1 VASALFYGEPKVKKI
16 IGLMACWCAED
27 WVEMSLKQMCELCDE
42 VFVNVSAHS
51 PVMEKFADS
60 TYERVMEFSVQEPKV
75 NVVNVDNSSLINH
88 SLAKARIFNVMLS
101 KSNLFEVGNWIWTFD
116 ADEFYHPA
124 AKEHVEKIMSFDEKP
139 FNQILFKERYFYIDT
154 RHFLKGDH
162 NRLFKIEPENMSLDA
177 RFVPTQ
183 RWSGISKSVA
193 FIPMEEGMFHYGML
207 LNPHAKMEFWKTEYP
222 NTAQPKKVLW
232 LDKIYRNYDLK
243 LEDFWTEENK
253 KMFGIKSP
261 WFAKDFE
268 PDSNGR
274 LFVYEDNHI
283 PMVEE
288 SGLTKINDFRDKF
301 GF

>member
-1 VASALFYGEPKVKKI
+1 MKKI

-27 WVEMSLKQMCELCDE
+27 WVEMSLRQMCELCDE

-60 TYERVMEFSVQEPKV
+60 TYERVIEFSTKEKKV
-75 NVVNVDNSSLINH
+75 NVVNIDTSKLIHH
-88 SLAKARIFNVMLS
+88 SLAKATIFNQMLEQS
-101 KSNLFEVGNWIWTFD
+101 KLFEIGNWIWTFD

-124 AKEHVEKIMSFDEKP
+124 AINHVKDIMSFDERP

-154 RHFLKGDH
+154 KHYLKGEH
-162 NRLFKIEPENMSLDA
+162 NRLFKIEQENLNPSS

-183 RWSGISKSVA
+183 RWSGANKSVA
-193 FIPMEEGMFHYGML
+193 FIPMQEGMFHYGML
-207 LNPHAKMEFWKTEYP
+207 LNPFAKMEFWKTEYP
-222 NTAQPKKVLW
+222 DTAQPRKVLW
-232 LDKIYRNYDLK
+232 LDRIYRRYK
-243 LEDFWTEENK
+243 LEQEDFWTEENN

-268 PDSNGR
+268 PDGDGR

-283 PMVEE
+283 DMIEE
-288 SGLTKINDFRDKF
+288 SGLTKINDFRLKF
-301 GF
+301 GFK